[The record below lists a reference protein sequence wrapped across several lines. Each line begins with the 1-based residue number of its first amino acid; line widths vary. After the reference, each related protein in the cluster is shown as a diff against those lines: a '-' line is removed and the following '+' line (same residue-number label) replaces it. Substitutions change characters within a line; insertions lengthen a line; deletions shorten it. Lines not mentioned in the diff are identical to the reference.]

1 MALPLRLLGRIG
13 GGGGRRG
20 RLPPPLA
27 GLAHL
32 SAASPHRGP
41 THEPP
46 SPAPLHRFPAPAPPF
61 AVPARSFSWYSRSPA
76 PAAAEGA
83 PANEGASAGKEFVYL
98 DDASTV
104 DYGEELAAAAGGAA
118 DAAVGVAAGGNG
130 GGLSG
135 FAMDS
140 LIGVLDGFHNLTGLP
155 WWITI
160 SASTVAMRLII
171 LPALIV
177 QFHKTAK
184 IGQLFRKLPPPLPP
198 PLSGRSYRDQYSLF
212 QKKRRELGCP
222 SFLWN
227 FAYFSVQFPC
237 FILWMASIRSMCLSN
252 HPGLDNGGI
261 LWFNNLTEFPH
272 GALGPVFPILVAG
285 LHYLNVQISFQ
296 KSQAKHYPGVLGLLA
311 KYYKIYL
318 DILAIPLFL
327 IAYVVPQGS
336 LVYWTTNGLFH
347 VAQQLSL
354 RNDIVRKMLGLPDT
368 GALAGNTSPKSL
380 HEGQKIMQR
389 WPLGDSRMQSKL
401 ESSTTPK
408 FMFEDSKI
416 MDENVSAESSS
427 PEELLQQ
434 ALQYLGAG
442 CQDQAVPLIRTAIEK
457 NPDLHIA
464 LIGMGQT
471 LFSNK
476 LFPEASVC
484 FEHAIPKI
492 EEQDPLL
499 VLAYFSAG
507 LSRKN
512 QGDKETAIKLLQ
524 RLTELKEP
532 EQVMNKACYFQG
544 FIALGSIL
552 SNEGR
557 KSEAAKY
564 LRAATAYD
572 PGVERFLK
580 ECEEAMEDQSS
591 QQSTEPPNLKGP

>member
-1 MALPLRLLGRIG
+1 
-13 GGGGRRG
+13 
-20 RLPPPLA
+20 
-27 GLAHL
+27 
-32 SAASPHRGP
+32 
-41 THEPP
+41 
-46 SPAPLHRFPAPAPPF
+46 
-61 AVPARSFSWYSRSPA
+61 
-76 PAAAEGA
+76 
-83 PANEGASAGKEFVYL
+83 
-98 DDASTV
+98 
-104 DYGEELAAAAGGAA
+104 A

-140 LIGVLDGFHNLTGLP
+140 LVGVLDGFHNLTGLP

-252 HPGLDNGGI
+252 HPGLDN
-261 LWFNNLTEFPH
+261 
-272 GALGPVFPILVAG
+272 
-285 LHYLNVQISFQ
+285 ISFQ

-380 HEGQKIMQR
+380 HEGQKIMQ
-389 WPLGDSRMQSKL
+389 
-401 ESSTTPK
+401 
-408 FMFEDSKI
+408 
-416 MDENVSAESSS
+416 
-427 PEELLQQ
+427 
-434 ALQYLGAG
+434 
-442 CQDQAVPLIRTAIEK
+442 
-457 NPDLHIA
+457 
-464 LIGMGQT
+464 
-471 LFSNK
+471 
-476 LFPEASVC
+476 
-484 FEHAIPKI
+484 
-492 EEQDPLL
+492 
-499 VLAYFSAG
+499 
-507 LSRKN
+507 
-512 QGDKETAIKLLQ
+512 
-524 RLTELKEP
+524 
-532 EQVMNKACYFQG
+532 
-544 FIALGSIL
+544 
-552 SNEGR
+552 
-557 KSEAAKY
+557 
-564 LRAATAYD
+564 
-572 PGVERFLK
+572 
-580 ECEEAMEDQSS
+580 
-591 QQSTEPPNLKGP
+591 

>member
-1 MALPLRLLGRIG
+1 
-13 GGGGRRG
+13 
-20 RLPPPLA
+20 
-27 GLAHL
+27 
-32 SAASPHRGP
+32 
-41 THEPP
+41 
-46 SPAPLHRFPAPAPPF
+46 
-61 AVPARSFSWYSRSPA
+61 
-76 PAAAEGA
+76 
-83 PANEGASAGKEFVYL
+83 
-98 DDASTV
+98 
-104 DYGEELAAAAGGAA
+104 
-118 DAAVGVAAGGNG
+118 
-130 GGLSG
+130 
-135 FAMDS
+135 
-140 LIGVLDGFHNLTGLP
+140 
-155 WWITI
+155 
-160 SASTVAMRLII
+160 
-171 LPALIV
+171 
-177 QFHKTAK
+177 
-184 IGQLFRKLPPPLPP
+184 
-198 PLSGRSYRDQYSLF
+198 
-212 QKKRRELGCP
+212 
-222 SFLWN
+222 
-227 FAYFSVQFPC
+227 
-237 FILWMASIRSMCLSN
+237 MASIRSMCLSN

-272 GALGPVFPILVAG
+272 GALGPVFPVLVAG
-285 LHYLNVQISFQ
+285 LHYLNVQ
-296 KSQAKHYPGVLGLLA
+296 
-311 KYYKIYL
+311 YYKIYL

-401 ESSTTPK
+401 ESSTAPK
-408 FMFEDSKI
+408 FMFEDSKM

-427 PEELLQQ
+427 PEELLQVWMT
-434 ALQYLGAG
+434 AIYRIFAMEYYFIINSEAYICIFSDSKRYNIWELAAKIKLFH
-442 CQDQAVPLIRTAIEK
+442 LSAIEK

-532 EQVMNKACYFQG
+532 EQVMSKACYFQG